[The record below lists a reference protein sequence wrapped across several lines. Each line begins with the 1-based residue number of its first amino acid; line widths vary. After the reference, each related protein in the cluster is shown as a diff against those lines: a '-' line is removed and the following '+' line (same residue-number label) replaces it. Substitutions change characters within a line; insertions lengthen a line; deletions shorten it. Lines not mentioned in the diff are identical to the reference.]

1 MWPLNNRSV
10 NLSIDT
16 HINRCFIHAQKSNH
30 YQKEELWSNKDK
42 RKYPP
47 NVVLIF
53 CEWQQNKETESY
65 P

>member
-10 NLSIDT
+10 DLSIDT
-16 HINRCFIHAQKSNH
+16 HINRCFIHA
-30 YQKEELWSNKDK
+30 QKEELWSNKDK

-53 CEWQQNKETESY
+53 CEWQQNKESESH